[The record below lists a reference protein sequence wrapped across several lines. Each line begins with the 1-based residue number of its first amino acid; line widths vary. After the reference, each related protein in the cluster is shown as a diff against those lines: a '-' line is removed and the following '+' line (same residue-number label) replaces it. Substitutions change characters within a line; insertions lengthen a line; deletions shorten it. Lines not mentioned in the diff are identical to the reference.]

1 MTPAL
6 TLALL
11 SAAGIALVFQNIL
24 MVRLAEAAST
34 PLVALVINS
43 SVGLVLLVGLLLGR
57 NGFGGLGEVAGVFR
71 PWALLPGLLGSFF
84 VFAGIAGYQ
93 RLGAAPTIATLVASQ
108 LIAGLV
114 IDAVRAPRFEVSSN
128 LAALAGAVLLIAGAV
143 LVVRRSF

>member
-24 MVRLAEAAST
+24 MVRLAQAAST

-43 SVGLVLLVGLLLGR
+43 SVGLVLLVSLLVGR

-93 RLGAAPTIATLVASQ
+93 RLGTAPTIATLVASQ

-114 IDAVRAPRFEVSSN
+114 VDAVRAPRFELQDN
-128 LAALAGAVLLIAGAV
+128 PGPILGAALLAIGAF
-143 LVVRRSF
+143 LVARRSL

>member
-24 MVRLAEAAST
+24 MVRLTEAASS

-43 SVGLVLLVGLLLGR
+43 SVGLVLLVSLLVGR
-57 NGFGGLGEVAGVFR
+57 NGVSGLGEVAGVFR

-84 VFAGIAGYQ
+84 VFAGITGYQ

-114 IDAVRAPRFEVSSN
+114 IDAIRTPRFELQANFTPVLGAIL
-128 LAALAGAVLLIAGAV
+128 LAIGAF
-143 LVVRRSF
+143 LVARRNF